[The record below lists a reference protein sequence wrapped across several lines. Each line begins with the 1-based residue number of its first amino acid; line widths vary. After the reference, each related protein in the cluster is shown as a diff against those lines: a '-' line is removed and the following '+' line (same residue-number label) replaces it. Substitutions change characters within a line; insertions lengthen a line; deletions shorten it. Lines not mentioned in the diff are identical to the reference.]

1 MKPRLPV
8 WLAVAGC
15 FGAVFFEM
23 IPMHAKEPAAKPPV
37 AKKIPT
43 VHKIHGYEVVDP
55 YAWLRDDSRE
65 SKRVLKHLQAENTY
79 ADRVTSSQS
88 KFEEKIYGEMLARIK
103 EDDTQ
108 VPGKRGEYFY
118 YYRTEAGKQYTIRC
132 RKRGDTAAAEEV
144 TLDENQLAEGHEYF
158 ALGDYAVS
166 LDGNLLAYTTDVLG
180 YRQYQLHVKDLRT
193 GKTVENIAER
203 VTSVAWAADNQTL
216 FYVQE
221 NPTTKRSE
229 ELFRHVLGSQKH
241 ESLYSEKDELYAIEV
256 ARTRSDAFI
265 CLVIQ
270 SRTTSEVRYLSATQ
284 PDSELKVFLPR
295 KEGHEYYFDHSGADF
310 FVRTNDHGKTF
321 RLVRAPVA
329 DPRPEN
335 WTELIPMRADVML
348 EEVDCFA
355 NHFVAVER
363 QKGVPKFTVHDLAT
377 GNARPVT
384 FPEPVYLV
392 HPVQNF
398 EFDTHLYRFS
408 YQSLLTP
415 TSVFDYDVHAST
427 RELKKQQPVLGG
439 YDPSLYASERIE
451 ATAPD
456 GVRVPISLVYRKDLV
471 RDGARPMLLE
481 AYGSYGFPYDVDF
494 SSERLSLL
502 DRGVICAMAHIR
514 GGGDMG
520 KDWHDQGKMLH
531 KKNTFTDF
539 IACAEFLVGEKYT
552 SKERLAITGGSA
564 GGLLMGAVT
573 NMRPDLFHLVVSYV
587 PFVDVMN
594 TMLDESLPLTV
605 GEYLE
610 WGNPNEKTAYDYM
623 RSYSPYENIERKA
636 YPTMLVRTSLH
647 DSQVGYWEP
656 AKYVARLR
664 EMKTDKNLLIFKTK
678 LDPGG
683 HGGASGRYDR
693 LKDTAFDYAFILGQ
707 FGIKE

>member
-1 MKPRLPV
+1 MT
-8 WLAVAGC
+8 
-15 FGAVFFEM
+15 
-23 IPMHAKEPAAKPPV
+23 AKEPAPKPPV

-43 VHKIHGYEVVDP
+43 VRKIHGYEEADP

-65 SKRVLKHLQAENTY
+65 SKKVLKHLQAENTY
-79 ADRVTSSQS
+79 AERVTAPQA
-88 KFEEKIYGEMLARIK
+88 KFEEKLYGEMLARIK

-108 VPGKRGEYFY
+108 VPGKRGEYYY
-118 YYRTEAGKQYTIRC
+118 YYRTEAGKQYPIRC
-132 RKRGDTAAAEEV
+132 RKHGDASAPEEV
-144 TLDENQLAEGHEYF
+144 TLDENQLAEGREF
-158 ALGDYAVS
+158 FSLGDYSVS

-180 YRQYQLHVKDLRT
+180 YRQYRLHVKNLQT
-193 GKTVENIAER
+193 GQTLEDIAER
-203 VTSVAWAADNQTL
+203 VTSVAWAADNRTL

-229 ELFRHVLGSQKH
+229 ELFRHVLGSEKH
-241 ESLYSEKDELYAIEV
+241 ESLYREKDELYAIEV
-256 ARTRSDAFI
+256 ARTRSNAFI

-270 SRTTSEVRYLSATQ
+270 SRTTSEVRYLSASE
-284 PDSELKVFLPR
+284 PGSELKLFLPR
-295 KEGHEYYFDHSGADF
+295 KEGHEYYLDHSGADF
-310 FVRTNDHGKTF
+310 FIRSNDLGKTF
-321 RLVRAPVA
+321 RLVRAPAA

-335 WTELIPMRADVML
+335 WTEVIPVRADVML

-355 NHFVAVER
+355 SHFVAVER
-363 QKGVPKFTVHDLAT
+363 QRGVPKFTVHDLGT
-377 GNARPVT
+377 GDARPVT
-384 FPEPVYLV
+384 FPEPVYLA
-392 HPVQNF
+392 HPVQNYEF
-398 EFDTHLYRFS
+398 ETNLYRFS

-415 TSVFDYDVHAST
+415 DSVYDYDVHAST

-439 YDPSLYASERIE
+439 YDPSLYACERVE

-456 GVRVPISLVYRKDLV
+456 GVRVPVSLVYRKELV
-471 RDGARPMLLE
+471 RDGSRPVLLE

-520 KDWHDQGKMLH
+520 KEWHDQGKMLQ

-552 SKERLAITGGSA
+552 SRERLAITGGSA
-564 GGLLMGAVT
+564 GGLLMGAVS
-573 NMRPDLFHLVVSYV
+573 NLRPDLFHLVVSYV

-610 WGNPNEKTAYDYM
+610 WGNPNEKKAYDYM

-636 YPTMLVRTSLH
+636 YPAMLVRTSLH

-664 EMKTDKNLLIFKTK
+664 EMKTDKNLLLFKTK